1 MEESMAEQID
11 ADLEAL
17 KDDIGKM
24 RADLTKLS
32 ESFQSLLRHGG
43 TEAYD
48 RVRESAERMRDEV
61 WKTGQSLTKEIEG
74 RPVASAVTAF
84 IAGMFLGALFSRRS

>member
-1 MEESMAEQID
+1 MAEQID
-11 ADLEAL
+11 ADLESL
-17 KDDIGKM
+17 RNDIGKM

-43 TEAYD
+43 SEAYEKVRD
-48 RVRESAERMRDEV
+48 SAGRVRDEV
-61 WKTGQSLTKEIEG
+61 WKTGQTLTKEIEE

-84 IAGMFLGALFSRRS
+84 IAGMILGALFTRRT